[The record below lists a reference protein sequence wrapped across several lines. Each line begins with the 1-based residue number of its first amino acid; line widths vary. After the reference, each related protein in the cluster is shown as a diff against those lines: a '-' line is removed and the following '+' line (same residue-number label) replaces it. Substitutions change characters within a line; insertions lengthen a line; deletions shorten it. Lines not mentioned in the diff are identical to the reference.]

1 VTEVL
6 TAHRS
11 TSTQPSPCVGEG
23 LDGGPAEGILGQ
35 RSLAS
40 EGAALLAVAYKE
52 WLIFRRYAG
61 RLANMV
67 IWPILFPLGYIF
79 SARALSGPD
88 GSQIGAF
95 SALTGTEDYISFL
108 AIGSTFYM
116 WLNVTLWSVGFSL
129 REEQLRGTLES
140 NWLCPVWRISILLG
154 AAITRL
160 ATMLVFL
167 LITAAEFWLFFGINL
182 VQGQPLLML
191 LVVLLTIP
199 CIYGFGIAFGAL
211 VLRFKEANALVFIV
225 RGIFL
230 VFCGTAYPLAVMPG
244 WMQTVAAWLPL
255 TYTIH
260 AIRALGLPDATF
272 ADIVPD
278 LQRLALFA
286 VALPICGIVA
296 FQMMERRA
304 RRTGSLGQF

>member
-1 VTEVL
+1 MTDAVREKAITSPGRPERGRESRGGTFLVT
-6 TAHRS
+6 
-11 TSTQPSPCVGEG
+11 
-23 LDGGPAEGILGQ
+23 LG
-35 RSLAS
+35 RRTLLS
-40 EGAALLAVAYKE
+40 EGAALLAVAHKE
-52 WLIFRRYAG
+52 WLIFRRYTG
-61 RLANMV
+61 RLANML

-88 GSQIGAF
+88 GSQVAAFGAV
-95 SALTGTEDYISFL
+95 AGTTDYISFL

-140 NWLCPVWRISILLG
+140 NWLCPVWRISIMLG
-154 AAITRL
+154 GALTRL
-160 ATMLVFL
+160 GTMLVFL

-182 VQGQPLLML
+182 LQGQPLLMGL
-191 LVVLLTIP
+191 IVLLTIP
-199 CIYGFGIAFGAL
+199 SIYGFGIGFGAL

-230 VFCGTAYPLAVMPG
+230 VFCGTTYPLAVLPD
-244 WMQTVAAWLPL
+244 WMQAVAAWLPL

-260 AIRALGLPDATF
+260 AIRALGSPSASF
-272 ADIVPD
+272 ADIAFD
-278 LQRLALFA
+278 AQRLVVFGVL
-286 VALPICGIVA
+286 LPVFGFLA
-296 FQMMERRA
+296 FRMTEQRA